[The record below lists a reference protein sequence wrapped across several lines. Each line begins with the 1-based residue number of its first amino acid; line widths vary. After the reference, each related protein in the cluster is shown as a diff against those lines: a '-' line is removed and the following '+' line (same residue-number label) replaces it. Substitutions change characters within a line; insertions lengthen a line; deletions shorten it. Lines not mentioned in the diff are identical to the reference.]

1 MERGLILNSEVLGS
15 HHGTRGPLEE
25 SWPWTWGQA
34 PDACSADA
42 KQKERVGLYHQGA
55 HNPGG
60 KTL

>member
-15 HHGTRGPLEE
+15 LMACEAPEE
-25 SWPWTWGQA
+25 SRPWTWGQA

-42 KQKERVGLYHQGA
+42 KQKERVGLYHQEA

-60 KTL
+60 ETL